1 MIVLWWQLCEDV
13 TRREICMR
21 LKSIYRMPGRVITL
35 AGTVPDA
42 MYMIRFGTVRIDGLG
57 VRKNVSHGN
66 LFGEMAL
73 MGLSLDGKRIRT
85 SLAVSLCELC
95 VLGKEH
101 FQEIIS
107 TRPGDF
113 VPSGLLIALFHVSEL
128 FPV

>member
-35 AGTVPDA
+35 AGTMPDA

-57 VRKNVSHGN
+57 VSKNVSHGN